1 MAVGGI
7 GWGQA
12 VSGLYARGRRDWQP
26 PTNGSCDVDCLH
38 CGARHTTSAKVL
50 PAYLQMRLEYGESRR
65 SSSERPVALKQ
76 AERAG
81 KTDRG

>member
-1 MAVGGI
+1 MALAGGKPF
-7 GWGQA
+7 
-12 VSGLYARGRRDWQP
+12 RDYTLGADVTGSP
-26 PTNGSCDVDCLH
+26 KNGSCDVDCLH